1 MLIIERRHMAKREFP
16 FDPLQGIRQVDPASL
31 RNRPDTLIQALQQ
44 SSPHNEPLLSKE
56 EQAELQEVVL
66 NALEKLTDWEI
77 WLINALLFE
86 RRSLREVERLVGI
99 PKTTVARKRDQ
110 ILSSLREILD
120 PNQII
125 KEYLD

>member
-1 MLIIERRHMAKREFP
+1 MLITERRHMAKREFP
-16 FDPLQGIRQVDPASL
+16 FDPLQGLRKADPASL

-44 SSPHNEPLLSKE
+44 SSPYSEPYLSKE
-56 EQAELQEVVL
+56 EQVELQEVVL
-66 NALEKLTDWEI
+66 DALEQLTEWEV

-110 ILSSLREILD
+110 ILSRLREILA
-120 PNQII
+120 PNRTV

>member
-1 MLIIERRHMAKREFP
+1 MAKREFP
-16 FDPLQGIRQVDPASL
+16 FDPLQGLRQTDPASL

-44 SSPHNEPLLSKE
+44 SSPYSEPYLSKE
-56 EQAELQEVVL
+56 EQAKLQEIVL
-66 NALEKLTDWEI
+66 DALEQLTDWEV

-110 ILSSLREILD
+110 ILSRLREILA
-120 PNQII
+120 PNRTV
-125 KEYLD
+125 KEYLN

>member
-1 MLIIERRHMAKREFP
+1 MAKREFP
-16 FDPLQGIRQVDPASL
+16 FDPLQGLRRADPASL

-44 SSPHNEPLLSKE
+44 TSPYNEPFLSKE
-56 EQAELQEVVL
+56 EQIELQEVVL

-86 RRSLREVERLVGI
+86 RRSLREVERMVKI
-99 PKTTVARKRDQ
+99 PKTTIARKRDQ
-110 ILSSLREILD
+110 ILDKLRKILA
-120 PNQII
+120 PNTKV